1 MTGIAAIGV
10 NDEKDVVDYSTD
22 RLDSDL
28 AIFTTIV
35 RLLQCG
41 IREDARGIFEAE
53 ATFVKVAPALG
64 FVPLEEHRR
73 NRMYALSVV
82 RSSPE
87 RPATPALLKPRCG
100 RASRRPNSSSS
111 AAFVAAPWAE
121 RARSCGTGRQ
131 GLAAR
136 GDEHDQCPFIANF
149 IAAQM

>member
-1 MTGIAAIGV
+1 MMGIAAIGV

-41 IREDARGIFEAE
+41 TREDPRGIFEAE

-82 RSSPE
+82 QSSPE
-87 RPATPALLKPRCG
+87 RPATPLFIE
-100 RASRRPNSSSS
+100 
-111 AAFVAAPWAE
+111 AAV
-121 RARSCGTGRQ
+121 RSCF
-131 GLAAR
+131 AAT
-136 GDEHDQCPFIANF
+136 
-149 IAAQM
+149 

>member
-41 IREDARGIFEAE
+41 TREDARGIFEAE

-64 FVPLEEHRR
+64 FVPLELHGSGHTARR
-73 NRMYALSVV
+73 Y
-82 RSSPE
+82 
-87 RPATPALLKPRCG
+87 PRQ
-100 RASRRPNSSSS
+100 S
-111 AAFVAAPWAE
+111 
-121 RARSCGTGRQ
+121 
-131 GLAAR
+131 LAACR
-136 GDEHDQCPFIANF
+136 WDRCRATRRLKAWRQSS
-149 IAAQM
+149 